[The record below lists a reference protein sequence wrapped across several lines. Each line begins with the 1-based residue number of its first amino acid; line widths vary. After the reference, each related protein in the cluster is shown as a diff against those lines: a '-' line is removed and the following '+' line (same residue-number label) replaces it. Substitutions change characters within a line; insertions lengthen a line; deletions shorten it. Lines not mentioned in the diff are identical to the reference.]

1 MTKKKKTIKEYS
13 STDVRGVKWLRAT
26 TGKSVRAI
34 AKETG
39 IPKSVVG
46 RWIKEDEIVYIRK
59 YDFRDV
65 KRKVR
70 YNLSKE
76 DYEKFLKVE
85 NKILHNPI
93 GKQSELTIEYYDD
106 DDGEEGYFTVTSP

>member
-1 MTKKKKTIKEYS
+1 MTKKKKSVKEYS
-13 STDVRGVKWLRAT
+13 STDVRGVKWLRTT
-26 TGKSVRAI
+26 TGKSIRAI

-39 IPKSVVG
+39 IPKSVIG
-46 RWIKEDEIVYIRK
+46 RWIKEDEIVYVRK

-70 YNLSKE
+70 ENLTKK
-76 DYEKFLKVE
+76 DYEKFLKIE

-106 DDGEEGYFTVTSP
+106 DDGEGGYYSVNSP